1 MGEAAKIIQEA
12 QKSGLF
18 LTATETGTI
27 KARGPSD
34 VLARFKPAIATYKG
48 EILAV
53 LSGQT
58 PKRPQTSAPC
68 PQVSAPRLDWWTAPV
83 EGWREGFLVIRNIV
97 RQDETV
103 IRFRSGDG

>member
-1 MGEAAKIIQEA
+1 MAAAAEIIQEA

-18 LTATETGTI
+18 LTATETGSI

-34 VLARFKPAIATYKG
+34 VLARFKPVLAAHKG
-48 EILAV
+48 EIIAV
-53 LSGQT
+53 LSGQN
-58 PKRPQTSAPC
+58 PKRPQTSADC
-68 PQVSAPRLDWWTAPV
+68 PQVSAPRMEWWIAPV
-83 EGWREGFLVIRNIV
+83 EGWREGFLVIQNIV